1 MTSFSMRA
9 VGYRRVSMREQVD
22 GFSLDAQEN
31 NIRKLAAERGWDLI
45 KIYTDAGI
53 SAKKNSQRPE
63 LAKLMQDA
71 EDGYF
76 DVIIVDK
83 VDRFYRH
90 LNGLLNALDQLNS
103 RNVTFISVQERLD
116 FTTPWGKL
124 TLTML
129 GMLAE
134 IYIDNLRQETRKGKM
149 QRARDGL
156 WNGNIPYGYCR
167 GLCSKCTDPNGPGY
181 CPEVGMPDKGSGKTM
196 IEHPID
202 GNGVRMMFDFYLNEV
217 KSDIGVAEKMNQM
230 TFTLPDGTVRNYRQ
244 KGIRGRKDP
253 GAFTKDFVRGVLTRI
268 LYTGKIA
275 YYGRGRKRKIESVH
289 PGKHPALISDETF
302 NALMD
307 LRKTMG
313 TVSQM
318 KGKTKQRPYPLTG
331 MLFCA
336 SCGWPMRG
344 STWRTKR
351 YMYTDSSR
359 VELDHGYCDQR
370 AIKAIPLEKLVIKL
384 LYQAT
389 KAWEKSAKPNAI
401 SKHVND
407 AQMELQRAQEL
418 YIRGEITKE
427 ILEREKERVENII
440 NPLQENNFTATLTLS
455 KKVQKAYAD
464 WTKLSTIEQKRLLR
478 LTIEAIFVREN
489 ALVALQPTFA
499 FLPLSTTFFEG
510 CSKSGP
516 DGIRTRDLGLD
527 RAAC

>member
-31 NIRKLAAERGWDLI
+31 NIRKLAVERGWDLI

-53 SAKKNSQRPE
+53 SAKKDSRRPE
-63 LAKLMQDA
+63 LVKLMQDA
-71 EDGYF
+71 EDGHF

-83 VDRFYRH
+83 IDRFYRH
-90 LNGLLNALDQLNS
+90 LNGLLNALDQLNGH
-103 RNVTFISVQERLD
+103 NVTFISVQERLD

-167 GLCSKCTDPNGPGY
+167 GLCSNCTDPNGPGY
-181 CPEVGMPDKGSGKTM
+181 CPDVGLPDKNNGKTM

-202 GNGVRMMFDFYLNEV
+202 GNGVRMMFDFYLNGI
-217 KSDIGVAEKMNQM
+217 KSDLGVAEKMNQM
-230 TFTLPDGTVRNYRQ
+230 TFTLSDGTVRNYRQ
-244 KGIRGRKDP
+244 KGIHGRKGP
-253 GAFTKDFVRGVLTRI
+253 GLFTKDFVRGVVTRI

-275 YYGRGRKRKIESVH
+275 YYGRGRKRKIEALY

-302 NALMD
+302 QALMD

-313 TVSQM
+313 TVSN
-318 KGKTKQRPYPLTG
+318 KKQNTVQRVYPLTG
-331 MLFCA
+331 ILFCA
-336 SCGWPMRG
+336 GCGWPMRG
-344 STWRTKR
+344 SIWGRLGFAYK
-351 YMYTDSSR
+351 DSSR
-359 VELDHGYCDQR
+359 VDVSNDHCDQMV
-370 AIKAIPLEKLVIKL
+370 IKATTLEKQVIKL
-384 LYQAT
+384 LSGAA
-389 KAWEKSAKPNAI
+389 KAWEKSVKPDAI
-401 SKHVND
+401 NKHAND
-407 AQMELQRAQEL
+407 AQTDLQRAQEL

-440 NPLQENNFTATLTLS
+440 NPLQENNFTATLTVS
-455 KKVQKAYAD
+455 KKVQEAYTN

-478 LTIEAIFVREN
+478 GSVEAIFVREN

-499 FLPLSTTFFEG
+499 FLPILATLFEKK
-510 CSKSGP
+510 SSSSGP
-516 DGIRTRDLGLD
+516 DGRHAHSEVI
-527 RAAC
+527 